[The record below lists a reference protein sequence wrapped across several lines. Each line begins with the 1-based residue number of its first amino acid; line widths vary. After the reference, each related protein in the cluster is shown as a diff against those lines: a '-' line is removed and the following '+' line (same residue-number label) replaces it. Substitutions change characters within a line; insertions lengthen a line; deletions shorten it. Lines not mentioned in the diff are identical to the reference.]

1 MDSRNEAVVRAAYEA
16 YGRGDV
22 TRMLEFID
30 PALEWTYLN
39 PEFENPE
46 PETCHGRDQ
55 LRVALER
62 QAGQGLTSQIEEI
75 AASGDTV
82 MVVIRT
88 PGVDRARVRQ
98 AGDRN
103 FLVLTLAQERIVTM
117 RACRDRDE
125 ARTFLASGHA

>member
-1 MDSRNEAVVRAAYEA
+1 MDGRNEAVVRAAYEA

-22 TRMLEFID
+22 ARMLEFID

-82 MVVIRT
+82 TGGHPHARYRPCARP
-88 PGVDRARVRQ
+88 PGRGPQFPCADARPGADRHDARVPGPR
-98 AGDRN
+98 
-103 FLVLTLAQERIVTM
+103 
-117 RACRDRDE
+117 
-125 ARTFLASGHA
+125 